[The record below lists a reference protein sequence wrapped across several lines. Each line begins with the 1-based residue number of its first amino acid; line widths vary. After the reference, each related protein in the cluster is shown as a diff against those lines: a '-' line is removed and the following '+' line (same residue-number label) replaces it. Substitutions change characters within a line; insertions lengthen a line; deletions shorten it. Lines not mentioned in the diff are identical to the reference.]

1 MNATRILDIFKRM
14 YFTPVN
20 QPLGRWNINNN
31 YKQTMLKIK
40 YANEDNCGISGMN
53 YTDTPQKQKNNQL
66 DDDEYIMYNMGYE
79 SVHNKVY
86 TKS

>member
-1 MNATRILDIFKRM
+1 MNAKRILDIFKRM

-40 YANEDNCGISGMN
+40 YANEDNCGISGN
-53 YTDTPQKQKNNQL
+53 KYKNETDEDQ
-66 DDDEYIMYNMGYE
+66 YIYMMGYE
-79 SVHNKVY
+79 STHHN
-86 TKS
+86 

>member
-1 MNATRILDIFKRM
+1 MNAKRILDIFKRM

-40 YANEDNCGISGMN
+40 YANEDNCGISGIN
-53 YTDTPQKQKNNQL
+53 YINTPQKQTNNEINNEI
-66 DDDEYIMYNMGYE
+66 DDNLYIYFMGYE
-79 SVHNKVY
+79 SVHK
-86 TKS
+86 

>member
-1 MNATRILDIFKRM
+1 MNAKRILDIFKRM

-40 YANEDNCGISGMN
+40 YANEDNCGISGN
-53 YTDTPQKQKNNQL
+53 KYKNIKNELKNEL
-66 DDDEYIMYNMGYE
+66 DDNQYIYMMGYE
-79 SVHNKVY
+79 STHHN
-86 TKS
+86 